1 MRLAAALAAILM
13 IAAAPAPSL
22 TLERTIPLPKALGRI
37 DHMAFDARRGRLI
50 VAELGAGAVEVVDLA
65 SGGSA
70 GRIAGLKEPQGV
82 AVLAGTDQIAVAT
95 GGDGKVRFYHAADL
109 SPAGEVALGDDA
121 DNLRV
126 DPRNGDLVVGYGSGA
141 LAVIDAHQTV
151 VRRVALPA
159 HPESFQLQGGR
170 AYVNLPNANR
180 IAAVD
185 LDADKVTATWPN
197 PAAMANFPM
206 ALDTDGGLLFSVYRL
221 PGRVA
226 AFRID
231 QGKAEQVLPTCGDA
245 DDVFFDQRRSRVYV
259 VCGQG
264 QVQSF
269 AKGAGGL
276 TSVDMTPTP
285 PGARTGLFLPALDR
299 LVVAARAE
307 GGRPAHLLIL
317 KPGDAP

>member
-1 MRLAAALAAILM
+1 MRLASLLAALLM

-22 TLERTIPLPKALGRI
+22 TLERTIPLPRATGRI
-37 DHMAFDARRGRLI
+37 DHLAFDARRGRLI
-50 VAELGAGAVEVVDLA
+50 VAELGAGAAEVIDLA
-65 SGGSA
+65 NGAST

-82 AVLAGTDQIAVAT
+82 ALLAGPDLIAVAT

-109 SPAGEVALGDDA
+109 SPAGEIALGDDA

-126 DPRNGDLVVGYGSGA
+126 DLRNGDLVVGYGSGA

-151 VRRVALPA
+151 VRHAPLPA
-159 HPESFQLQGGR
+159 HPESFQLQGER

-185 LDADKVTATWPN
+185 LDAGQVTATWPN

-221 PGRVA
+221 PGRLA
-226 AFRID
+226 AFRLD
-231 QGKAEQVLPTCGDA
+231 QGKAGQVLPTCGDA

-259 VCGQG
+259 ICGQG
-264 QVQSF
+264 EVQTF

-276 TSVDMTPTP
+276 ARTDTTPTAS
-285 PGARTGLFLPALDR
+285 GARTGLFLPSLDR

-307 GGRPAHLLIL
+307 GGRPARLLIL
-317 KPGDAP
+317 KPGEAR